1 MGLLV
6 GQVIASRGKGS
17 AAHGVVACVSGG
29 VLLCRGKAAGATSV
43 GDVWSPTALS
53 PGPRKGGIK
62 EKLV

>member
-6 GQVIASRGKGS
+6 GQVITSRGKGS
-17 AAHGVVACVSGG
+17 AALGVVACMSRGKAAG
-29 VLLCRGKAAGATSV
+29 GKAAGATSV

-53 PGPRKGGIK
+53 PGPRKEGIK